1 MAQSAE
7 RMAQSAWRRAHSE
20 TVGLSINGND
30 ILPRTGIG
38 LFAFQASGPE
48 AGKAKNI
55 MYIL

>member
-1 MAQSAE
+1 MTENSGFP
-7 RMAQSAWRRAHSE
+7 RR
-20 TVGLSINGND
+20 
-30 ILPRTGIG
+30 GIE